1 VPILSYRSLN
11 ILLLLEFPVACR
23 VVLLTDHSLIGW
35 SLERM
40 VAQRPGF
47 EIVLQ
52 HGLEPDAG
60 PRLELARPDLVVVDV
75 SQRSGLVIGCVRGLA
90 EIVEPSRMLV
100 LLSVM
105 HDRLARELVSN
116 GIGSVVL
123 ASDRVEH
130 VGAGM
135 DAVADGRRAHSPAV
149 EAMIESGEN
158 GTLSESDPLA
168 QAASDSIWDRVS
180 GLSRREHEVLCL
192 ISEGLTKKRIAEHLG
207 LSVKTVDNHATSL
220 MNKLDIHDRVGL
232 ARFAF
237 REGLTQP

>member
-1 VPILSYRSLN
+1 M
-11 ILLLLEFPVACR
+11 ACR

-52 HGLEPDAG
+52 HGLEPEAG
-60 PRLELARPDLVVVDV
+60 PRIELARPDLVVVDV
-75 SQRSGLVIGCVRGLA
+75 SQRSGLVIGCVCGLA
-90 EIVEPSRMLV
+90 EIVEASKMLV

-105 HDRLARELVSN
+105 HDRLARELVAN

-123 ASDRVEH
+123 TSDRVEH

-135 DAVADGRRAHSPAV
+135 DAVADGRRTHSPAV
-149 EAMIESGEN
+149 EAMIASNEN
-158 GTLSESDPLA
+158 GTQSEDGDPLA
-168 QAASDSIWDRVS
+168 QAANGSIWDRVS

-192 ISEGLTKKRIAEHLG
+192 ISEGLTKKQIAEHLG